1 MIKIII
7 QGILV
12 SLALSVDVFAVAIVE
27 GLQIRST
34 HRTRKLLQMGSFF
47 ALTNVILLI
56 GGYLLGA
63 PVAAVFDRYDHW
75 VALGLLLLV
84 ALHMLYEVVMGDRK
98 RRKKDTNRAEQPEPR
113 SEEAKMPAVKR
124 IVMMALA
131 VGIDAFA
138 VGLSYSLSGAPI
150 VIHSVIFF
158 VTTLII
164 CFIGGWL
171 GGLVRPGFVK
181 AAEVVGAVV
190 LILIGI
196 NIVVEHTSPEHE
208 SGSTCTTLLISA
220 QGQRESYIPI
230 E

>member
-1 MIKIII
+1 
-7 QGILV
+7 
-12 SLALSVDVFAVAIVE
+12 
-27 GLQIRST
+27 
-34 HRTRKLLQMGSFF
+34 MGSFF

-63 PVAAVFDRYDHW
+63 PMAAVFDRYDHW

-208 SGSTCTTLLISA
+208 SGSTCTTLLMSA
-220 QGQRESYIPI
+220 QGQGESYIPI

>member
-63 PVAAVFDRYDHW
+63 PMAAVFDRYDHW

-113 SEEAKMPAVKR
+113 SEKAKMPAVKR

-181 AAEVVGAVV
+181 AAERARRK
-190 LILIGI
+190 LYTYRMKGI
-196 NIVVEHTSPEHE
+196 YVSP
-208 SGSTCTTLLISA
+208 
-220 QGQRESYIPI
+220 QRYIPI
-230 E
+230 VQNLYTYCEEPLRLCMVRKRLG